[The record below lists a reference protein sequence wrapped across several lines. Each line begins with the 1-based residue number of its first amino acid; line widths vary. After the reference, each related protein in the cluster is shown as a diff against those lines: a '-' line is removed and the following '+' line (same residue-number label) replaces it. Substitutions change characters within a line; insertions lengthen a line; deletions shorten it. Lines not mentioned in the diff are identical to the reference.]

1 MRLSRSNFT
10 DQPHDRKEAVRILF
24 GGEELPAVGSEVAIK
39 RSAHLRGYYWPDRDD
54 QFIGTNEKICNRV
67 GCHGTTRPRGSCARS
82 IGENSLAA
90 LEARGGKGKVIN
102 CPGPTERTDY
112 FSAGTVVKILGYQ
125 QMGAFFVLV
134 QIVKIEST
142 NPEADE
148 KKYQFDRKEVI

>member
-1 MRLSRSNFT
+1 MVKDLTPF
-10 DQPHDRKEAVRILF
+10 PF
-24 GGEELPAVGSEVAIK
+24 
-39 RSAHLRGYYWPDRDD
+39 
-54 QFIGTNEKICNRV
+54 
-67 GCHGTTRPRGSCARS
+67 